1 MNSPEEQF
9 SELRRLLAIKRHER
23 PPPGHF
29 DRLAQQIRRALEA
42 ETVSACSTWWERL
55 MSRFDMQPAW
65 AAALAVAV
73 AAVYLFAL
81 VASQAPQSP
90 RVSVHHPVSQDWIS
104 AVHPLWIPSA
114 ATGPISGEEQ
124 RSRNATSFRSSVGP
138 IMGMEP
144 VHGFLTSPR
153 TPDVLPASLSI
164 RTP

>member
-9 SELRRLLAIKRHER
+9 SELQRLLAIKRHER

-42 ETVSACSTWWERL
+42 ETISACSTWWERFI
-55 MSRFDMQPAW
+55 SRFDMQPAW

-73 AAVYLFAL
+73 AAVYLYAF
-81 VASQAPQSP
+81 VASQGPQSP
-90 RVSVHHPVSQDWIS
+90 RVSVHHPASQDWVS
-104 AVHPLWIPSA
+104 AAHPFWIPSPVA
-114 ATGPISGEEQ
+114 APVSGEESRA
-124 RSRNATSFRSSVGP
+124 RSAASFRSSVGP

-144 VHGFLTSPR
+144 VHGFLTAPR
-153 TPDVLPASLSI
+153 NPDVLPASLSI

>member
-9 SELRRLLAIKRHER
+9 SELQRLLAIKRHER

-42 ETVSACSTWWERL
+42 ETVSACSTWWERFI
-55 MSRFDMQPAW
+55 SRFDMQPAW

-73 AAVYLFAL
+73 AAVYLYAF
-81 VASQAPQSP
+81 VASQGPQSP
-90 RVSVHHPVSQDWIS
+90 RVSVHHPASQDW
-104 AVHPLWIPSA
+104 VSA
-114 ATGPISGEEQ
+114 AHPFWVPSPVAGLIPGEESRA
-124 RSRNATSFRSSVGP
+124 RSAASLRSSVGP

-153 TPDVLPASLSI
+153 NPDVLPASLSI